1 MIMFSLI
8 LYDKIFIPKGIM
20 IVYIKEI
27 IKPHRRK
34 KQIAWQVK
42 ISRKIVKHKKSRFR
56 LAYK

>member
-1 MIMFSLI
+1 MFSLI

-34 KQIAWQVK
+34 KQIA
-42 ISRKIVKHKKSRFR
+42 
-56 LAYK
+56 LASENK